1 MGKDRVMPGA
11 TATRD
16 KPSRIE
22 VVAHTPCR
30 ERRGRLSAAG
40 ALVTLGL
47 GLILAGCGGNG
58 VGTTARKML
67 GTEVKPCPKPV
78 VVSDAK
84 YIYDLEPGRPEA
96 DAVRVAGRITIPSAV
111 CTYREGRIF
120 VELSLPFQAARGPVL
135 ARGRLEFEFP
145 YFVAVTDRFNNIL
158 AKEVF
163 VARIKMGGDQERSST
178 VEKVEQVIPFGP
190 AQDGSHFLIYVGFQ
204 LTPGQVEFNRR
215 HRL

>member
-1 MGKDRVMPGA
+1 MGKDRFMAGA
-11 TATRD
+11 AATQD
-16 KPSRIE
+16 NLSRVE
-22 VVAHTPCR
+22 VVARTPSR
-30 ERRGRLSAAG
+30 ERPRRLSAAG
-40 ALVTLGL
+40 ALVALCLGL
-47 GLILAGCGGNG
+47 SLASCGGNG
-58 VGTTARKML
+58 LDTARMIL

-78 VVSDAK
+78 IVSDAK
-84 YIYDLEPGRPEA
+84 YIYDLDPGRPEV
-96 DAVRVAGRITIPSAV
+96 DAVRVAGRITTPAAV
-111 CTYREGRIF
+111 CTYKEGRIF

-135 ARGRLEFEFP
+135 ATGRLEFEFP

-190 AQDGSHFLIYVGFQ
+190 AQDGSHFLIYIGFQ
-204 LTPGQVEFNRR
+204 LTPGQVDFNRR